1 MYLLFYTSCIKS
13 TCNNC
18 LKNNNTNIYCYC
30 GAHKLLCNTEYW
42 TNAHGERVKTISNAH
57 FCPHSTMLLQ
67 VRCSLGSQNK
77 RIYCSIYTSSQ
88 GIETMST
95 NHRIGPRKSAISQ
108 TTNTCSVNV
117 KWDNWDNLD
126 LHRGNYIRGVF
137 PISMIFIL
145 TCDAINF

>member
-1 MYLLFYTSCIKS
+1 MYLLFNTSCIKS
-13 TCNNC
+13 TWNNS
-18 LKNNNTNIYCYC
+18 LKNDNTNILILGSLQFVLQYRILD
-30 GAHKLLCNTEYW
+30 KW
-42 TNAHGERVKTISNAH
+42 TWRKRKKPISNAH

-67 VRCSLGSQNK
+67 VWCSLGSQNK

-88 GIETMST
+88 GIETMSS

-117 KWDNWDNLD
+117 KLDNWDNLD
-126 LHRGNYIRGVF
+126 LHRGNYIRGVL
-137 PISMIFIL
+137 PVSIIFIL